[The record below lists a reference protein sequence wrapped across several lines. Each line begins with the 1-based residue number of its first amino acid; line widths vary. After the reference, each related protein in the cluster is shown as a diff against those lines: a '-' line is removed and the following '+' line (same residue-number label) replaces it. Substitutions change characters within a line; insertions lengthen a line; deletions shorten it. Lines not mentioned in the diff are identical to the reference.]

1 MDEATLIKAC
11 LDNDRQSQKLLYERY
26 SGQMY
31 AICLR
36 YMHNEF
42 DAADALQRT
51 FIKVF
56 RHLHT
61 FSATGPLGAWIRR
74 ITITTCV
81 EDLRSQKQRSE
92 KMGDY
97 IHMQPLA
104 IHHDE
109 ENLTYEQL
117 LGLLDLLPKG
127 YRSVFNMFVLDD
139 MKHSEIGEILGIT
152 EETSRSQ
159 LLKARKFL
167 QKLIVEKRMII

>member
-1 MDEATLIKAC
+1 MEEASLIKAC
-11 LDNDRQSQKLLYERY
+11 LENDRQSQKLLYEKY

-56 RHLHT
+56 RHLQS
-61 FSATGPLGAWIRR
+61 FNASGPLGAWIRR

-81 EDLRSQKQRSE
+81 EDLRASKQRSE
-92 KMGDY
+92 RMSDY
-97 IHMQPLA
+97 THAQPPA

-117 LGLLDLLPKG
+117 LGLLELLPKG
-127 YRSVFNMFVLDD
+127 YRTVFNMFVLDE

-167 QKLIVEKRMII
+167 QKLIIEKRMII